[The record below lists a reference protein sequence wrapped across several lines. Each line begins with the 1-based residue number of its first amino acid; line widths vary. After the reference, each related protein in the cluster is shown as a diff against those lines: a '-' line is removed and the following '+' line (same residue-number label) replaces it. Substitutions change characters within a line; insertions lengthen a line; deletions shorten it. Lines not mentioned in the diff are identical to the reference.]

1 MIGDLSAFVA
11 GFQADAE
18 SMMTDSCRVTRS
30 GGERTW
36 DDATGTYT
44 TPSAT
49 VLYEGKC
56 RVRPRNLAVAE
67 PDVAGRE
74 TGVLAWEVHLPVAGT
89 GAVTRGDTVE
99 ITAAAMDPSLVGR
112 RFTVMAP
119 FVGSVT
125 ARRLPVE
132 AVV

>member
-1 MIGDLSAFVA
+1 MLDK
-11 GFQADAE
+11 
-18 SMMTDSCRVTRS
+18 CRITRS

-44 TPSAT
+44 TPAPVT
-49 VLYEGKC
+49 VYEGRCK
-56 RVRPRNLAVAE
+56 VQTRNVGVGE

-89 GAVTRGDTVE
+89 GSVARGDTVE
-99 ITAAAMDPSLVGR
+99 VTAAPMDSSLVGR
-112 RFTVMAP
+112 KFTVMAP
-119 FVGSVT
+119 FVGTAKT